1 MDNASSLPVPDQ
13 DHAWYV
19 LHARPRCEKK
29 IIEFCQ
35 TRSIY
40 AYLPLMIK
48 KHRYGARLRQYEVPL
63 FAGYVFALAGKQ
75 EVLTLRQYQRVANV
89 LSVFDQD
96 TLLRQLQQ
104 VKAALDNQESME
116 LFPHF
121 KEGMKVEVRS
131 GPLKGVEGFV
141 HKLKTKTR
149 IVLNIDF
156 IQQAV
161 AVEVDAELLVPV

>member
-1 MDNASSLPVPDQ
+1 MDESSLLPAPDQ
-13 DHAWYV
+13 DHAWCV

-29 IIEFCQ
+29 VVEFCK

-40 AYLPLMIK
+40 AYLPLMVK

-63 FAGYVFALAGKQ
+63 FTGYVFALAGKQ
-75 EVLTLRQYQRVANV
+75 DVLTLRQNQRVANL
-89 LSVFDQD
+89 LSVYDQD

-104 VKAALDNQESME
+104 VKTALDNQESME
-116 LFPHF
+116 LFPHLVA
-121 KEGMKVEVRS
+121 GMKVEVRS
-131 GPLKGVEGFV
+131 GPLKGVEGFI
-141 HKLKTKTR
+141 HKLKSKTR

-161 AVEVDAELLVPV
+161 AVEVEADLLVPV

>member
-1 MDNASSLPVPDQ
+1 MSDPSLLPAPDQ

-29 IIEFCQ
+29 IIEFCR
-35 TRSIY
+35 TRSVY
-40 AYLPLMIK
+40 SYLPLMIK

-63 FAGYVFALAGKQ
+63 FTGYVFALATKQ
-75 EVLTLRQYQRVANV
+75 DVLTLRQNQRVANLLV
-89 LSVFDQD
+89 VYDQE

-104 VKAALDNQESME
+104 VKTALDNQETLE
-116 LFPHF
+116 LFPHLVA
-121 KEGMKVEVRS
+121 GMKVQVRS
-131 GPLKGVEGFV
+131 GPLKGVEGFI

-161 AVEVDAELLVPV
+161 AVEVDADLLVPV